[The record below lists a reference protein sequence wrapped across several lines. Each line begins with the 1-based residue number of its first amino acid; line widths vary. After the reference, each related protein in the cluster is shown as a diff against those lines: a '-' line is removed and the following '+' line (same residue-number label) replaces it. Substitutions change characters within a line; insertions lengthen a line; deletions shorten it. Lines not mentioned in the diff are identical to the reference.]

1 MEVNTN
7 KLLELEK
14 LLTEK
19 RDELYK
25 ERAVQDSDDLKQREL
40 QCTAQLRVIKYI
52 KNDFKDEKY
61 IMC

>member
-1 MEVNTN
+1 MEVNMG

-14 LLTEK
+14 SLIEK
-19 RDELYK
+19 RDELHK

-40 QCTAQLRVIKYI
+40 QCTAQLRLVKYI
-52 KNDFKDEKY
+52 KSDFKDEKY